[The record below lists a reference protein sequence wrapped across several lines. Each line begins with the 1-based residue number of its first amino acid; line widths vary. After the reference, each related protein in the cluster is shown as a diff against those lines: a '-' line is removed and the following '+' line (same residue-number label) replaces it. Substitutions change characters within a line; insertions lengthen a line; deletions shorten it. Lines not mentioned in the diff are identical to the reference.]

1 MQIIVDIN
9 REAIIKKLALFLNT
23 VVSFLYQWLS
33 TDGEVLGYILGTIHI
48 ILSIFILVCVFV
60 SHTVYPVFW
69 FQCVV
74 FIWLFLIWIQ
84 HVVLKVCVVIVAEKG
99 LTQKHSPYY
108 EIMGEFLHKFFNIE
122 LSDFVSY
129 VLVAETV
136 AVSCFGLEIVS
147 VISAHLQLLYLTGA
161 FGKPPIR

>member
-9 REAIIKKLALFLNT
+9 REIIIEKIAIFLNNIIT
-23 VVSFLYQWLS
+23 FLYQWLT
-33 TDGEVLGYILGTIHI
+33 TDGEVLGYILGTIHV

-60 SHTVYPVFW
+60 CHTVYPVFW

-99 LTQKHSPYY
+99 LTKNHSPYY
-108 EIMGEFLHKFFNIE
+108 EIMGEFLNKIFNIQ
-122 LSDFVSY
+122 LSDFVTY
-129 VLVAETV
+129 LLVAETV
-136 AVSCFGLEIVS
+136 AVACFGLEIVS
-147 VISAHLQLLYLTGA
+147 VFSAHIQKIYL
-161 FGKPPIR
+161 FK